1 MPRGTRRRGLSR
13 RQVISSTLVAVAG
26 VGALG
31 TGVVL
36 QFPEAAGVTS
46 SSVQDAPSP
55 TPSPTPDYFAEAQ
68 TRIEAYVTQTNARVA
83 ISVRDLST
91 TTDLTIGSRAF
102 QTASIVKVD
111 ILAALM
117 LRLQDQGRQITAAD
131 RERARKMIVISDN
144 DSATALF
151 NKIGGVS
158 GLNAANKKLGL
169 TQTKADVHWG
179 MTSTT
184 SGDQIKLLS
193 DISGTDGPLTPTSRE
208 LILDLMGQVDST
220 QRWGVPAAAS
230 TATTDVFVKNG
241 WVPDDANKGRWQVNS
256 IGRLVEPGHDWLIA
270 VLSDDHV
277 KQADGI
283 KLIEQVVKYT
293 MGELRTLPVVT
304 AP

>member
-13 RQVISSTLVAVAG
+13 RQVISTTLVAVAG

-36 QFPEAAGVTS
+36 RFPEAAGVAS
-46 SSVQDAPSP
+46 SSVQEAPSP

-68 TRIEAYVTQTNARVA
+68 TRIEAYVTQTGARVA

-91 TTDLTIGSRAF
+91 TTDLTVGSRAF

-117 LRLQDQGRQITAAD
+117 LRLQDQGKQITAAD
-131 RERARKMIVISDN
+131 RERARKMITISDN

-158 GLNAANKKLGL
+158 GLTAANKKLGL
-169 TQTKADVHWG
+169 TQTKPDVHWG

-184 SGDQIKLLS
+184 TTDQIKLLA
-193 DISGTDGPLTPTSRE
+193 DIAGTDGPLTPASRE

-220 QRWGVPAAAS
+220 QRWGVPAAAT

-293 MGELRTLPVVT
+293 MGELRTLPAVT